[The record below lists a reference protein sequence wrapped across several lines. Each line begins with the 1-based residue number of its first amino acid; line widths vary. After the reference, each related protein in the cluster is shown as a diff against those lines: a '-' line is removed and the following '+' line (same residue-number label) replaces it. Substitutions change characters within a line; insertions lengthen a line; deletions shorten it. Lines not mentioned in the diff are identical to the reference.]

1 MSNVYTPN
9 HCNRSNDRILS
20 DDHGQKLKYQVVAY
34 SHMPVKGAFSGD
46 LINPLHHPD
55 MVLITFNAHSPYPPS
70 NGRYNKKLR

>member
-1 MSNVYTPN
+1 
-9 HCNRSNDRILS
+9 
-20 DDHGQKLKYQVVAY
+20 
-34 SHMPVKGAFSGD
+34 MPVKGAFSGD